1 MTDVF
6 TAVEGKQKYMKML
19 GGRPSE
25 VVESENKKGKEKK
38 QSYARPRKIFTIK
51 ISHFKSFITAV

>member
-25 VVESENKKGKEKK
+25 VVESENKNGKKK
-38 QSYARPRKIFTIK
+38 NNLTTQEDFLHKD
-51 ISHFKSFITAV
+51 

>member
-25 VVESENKKGKEKK
+25 VVESENKKGKKKKK
-38 QSYARPRKIFTIK
+38 QSYDPGRFSP
-51 ISHFKSFITAV
+51 